1 MNRLKLWLFA
11 LVVVAA
17 AGVAVHL
24 HTRTMRADALA
35 AADARLDAAA
45 QQVIAATGALAHDAA
60 AAAALVAR
68 DPGLVQALAGAGQEP
83 ATRGRRAR
91 GAPAT
96 TDPSTEQAATE
107 RAGRA
112 ALGAAERALGF
123 RLPDGASVIA
133 ATRESLAPLEG
144 TAGDAAPLLLAAAEG
159 ASPRGHVLV
168 DGKLHYAAA
177 APAGDGRG
185 VLVLAPVG
193 EAFARGVAV
202 ASGLP
207 VLLVAPGAKPIV
219 IGNLPTAD
227 QPVVVEAARVIGV
240 RSDAGRLG
248 PVDLGGGG
256 AMAAGAMKLP
266 KVPLLGGAAPAYRV
280 HAVGLEG
287 VEGRGGDR
295 RGPHRAASR
304 ADRSP
309 AVAGRRGAR
318 RRARARGAVRPS
330 RPRRRAAADVARVAR
345 LGCGA
350 DREGR
355 LRRARP
361 RLRRPA
367 RHDLGRARPRHEG
380 GVRDVLPRP
389 PAPVE
394 EAFARAARPAEADPS
409 AFEFPPRPSASD
421 VGAAEESGTTDG
433 AAVLPPPPEPAL
445 PPRAAAIV
453 PPPPPA
459 DEPLAAPAELLQAAA
474 QSAPPEDD
482 EQGHWRQVFSDFLR
496 TRGECGEPAG
506 GVTFER
512 FAQKLASNKA
522 ALVSKYACRTVRFQ
536 VYVKD
541 GKAALKA
548 TPVK

>member
-1 MNRLKLWLFA
+1 M
-11 LVVVAA
+11 
-17 AGVAVHL
+17 
-24 HTRTMRADALA
+24 
-35 AADARLDAAA
+35 
-45 QQVIAATGALAHDAA
+45 
-60 AAAALVAR
+60 
-68 DPGLVQALAGAGQEP
+68 
-83 ATRGRRAR
+83 
-91 GAPAT
+91 
-96 TDPSTEQAATE
+96 
-107 RAGRA
+107 
-112 ALGAAERALGF
+112 
-123 RLPDGASVIA
+123 
-133 ATRESLAPLEG
+133 SLAPLEG

-266 KVPLLGGAAPAYRV
+266 NVPLLGGAAPAYRV

-287 VEGRGGDR
+287 VKGAAVIAAAPTAPRLAPIAVLQWQVVAALAVALVLAALFGLLV
-295 RGPHRAASR
+295 RAAEPPPMLPESLV
-304 ADRSP
+304 S
-309 AVAGRRGAR
+309 
-318 RRARARGAVRPS
+318 
-330 RPRRRAAADVARVAR
+330 AAARIEKGDF
-345 LGCGA
+345 
-350 DREGR
+350 
-355 LRRARP
+355 
-361 RLRRPA
+361 
-367 RHDLGRARPRHEG
+367 
-380 GVRDVLPRP
+380 GVRVPDFAGQLGTISAALDRATKAAFAMSSAP

-409 AFEFPPRPSASD
+409 AFEFLRGRLRPTSARRR
-421 VGAAEESGTTDG
+421 
-433 AAVLPPPPEPAL
+433 
-445 PPRAAAIV
+445 RAAPRTAQ
-453 PPPPPA
+453 PSSHPRRSPRSRRAPRRSCRRPPA

-548 TPVK
+548 TPVR